1 MKPEHLIGRTQY
13 IWAPR
18 DGQSKARKAYAMEH
32 YKPPFRE
39 RWGEAAFGVIAA
51 LAILAVVTLAH
62 VVAS

>member
-32 YKPPFRE
+32 KKNR
-39 RWGEAAFGVIAA
+39 RGWGEAAFGVIAA
-51 LAILAVVTLAH
+51 LVILLVVTLAH